1 MKKVLIHILPV
12 ALGFTWL
19 ILVNRTFNP
28 LFLKGPDF
36 LKFYLI
42 LIFGFYASVLVLKF
56 FKETIS
62 GTTYCFMALIFLTG
76 IVKMIRGILLGKPVG
91 FLILILVLE
100 FIVLLAIKRPDVNHR
115 IK

>member
-12 ALGFTWL
+12 TFGFTWL

-42 LIFGFYASVLVLKF
+42 LIFGFYASILVLKS

-62 GTTYCFMALIFLTG
+62 GTTYCFMALIFLMG

-100 FIVLLAIKRPDVNHR
+100 FIVFLAIKRPDVNHR